1 MSTRFGRGAQEPSE
15 VAGKVEL
22 PPRPRCR
29 HVQNVQLSIALS
41 REKFAEPAPRMLR
54 GFTVVKRA
62 SIEQQPAKVIDI
74 ADDVQAVPPLG
85 SDEVI
90 VAIQHY

>member
-1 MSTRFGRGAQEPSE
+1 
-15 VAGKVEL
+15 
-22 PPRPRCR
+22 
-29 HVQNVQLSIALS
+29 
-41 REKFAEPAPRMLR
+41 MLR